1 MGIPDDLLVDLRDEF
16 FQTGGLVG
24 SLAVKHLIEYHSHR
38 PNITLGGVGAAV
50 ENFRAHIHGA
60 SHEGLMNLIE
70 FSAFLVILGESKI
83 CDFVGLVLD
92 EDIGGLEVS
101 VYDGVLVQVLIAAD
115 ELFDDDDGLGLRQ
128 FLALFE
134 NILETALVA
143 QLLEEV
149 DVVGR
154 LLHVIQLHDVLV
166 LYRLHN
172 LDLVLQRLVEF
183 LGILLDVRSRDG
195 LHRDEVTV
203 SDVRAL
209 VDLPIGAAADLLV
222 DVDDERLDELVVGS
236 AQLRGLLLDLRYLA
250 LVDLIR
256 HSIIQT
262 HIHIHTLSAI
272 IHPQKKT
279 STHHSLL
286 CTLNWEHP
294 GN

>member
-1 MGIPDDLLVDLRDEF
+1 MD
-16 FQTGGLVG
+16 
-24 SLAVKHLIEYHSHR
+24 
-38 PNITLGGVGAAV
+38 
-50 ENFRAHIHGA
+50 
-60 SHEGLMNLIE
+60 LIE

-92 EDIGGLEVS
+92 EDIGGFEVP
-101 VYDGVLVQVLIAAD
+101 VDDGVLVQVLIAAD
-115 ELFDDDDGLGLRQ
+115 ELLDDDNGLGLWQ

-134 NILETALVA
+134 NVLEAALVA

-149 DVVGR
+149 DVVGG

-166 LYRLHN
+166 LDRLHN

-183 LGILLDVRSRDG
+183 LRILLDVGSRDG
-195 LHRDEVTV
+195 LHRDEVTGA
-203 SDVRAL
+203 DVCAL

-272 IHPQKKT
+272 INPQQKPQRIT
-279 STHHSLL
+279 RYFAR
-286 CTLNWEHP
+286 
-294 GN
+294 